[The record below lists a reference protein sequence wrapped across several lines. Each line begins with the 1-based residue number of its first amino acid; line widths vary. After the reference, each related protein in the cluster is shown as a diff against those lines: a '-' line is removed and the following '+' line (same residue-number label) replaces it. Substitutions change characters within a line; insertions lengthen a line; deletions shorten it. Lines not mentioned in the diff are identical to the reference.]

1 MAHDRR
7 VDDEPWAWL
16 AAVRSEELDRDW
28 QRVRASMAVTFAH
41 EGADPSQRAGDL
53 VFYCG
58 ADSGLLA
65 GVAEIVDTSEHS
77 RLTVIPELVLDRSR
91 APSIADSGL
100 QRPERHTRL
109 DRDAYVRL
117 RELVLAAA
125 VPLEGAAGSAAATAP
140 TPTETELVA
149 WLAAVPDL
157 DLERD
162 WQRVME
168 RVAITLEGSSVPSL
182 QRVGDLVVYCA
193 ADSGVLAG
201 VGEIVGEPQVADG
214 DTTRWRL
221 KILPR
226 LLLDR
231 ARAPSV
237 AEAGMSPR
245 RTQTRLE
252 PEPYRRLR
260 ELVISAA
267 LTH

>member
-1 MAHDRR
+1 
-7 VDDEPWAWL
+7 
-16 AAVRSEELDRDW
+16 
-28 QRVRASMAVTFAH
+28 
-41 EGADPSQRAGDL
+41 
-53 VFYCG
+53 
-58 ADSGLLA
+58 
-65 GVAEIVDTSEHS
+65 
-77 RLTVIPELVLDRSR
+77 
-91 APSIADSGL
+91 
-100 QRPERHTRL
+100 
-109 DRDAYVRL
+109 
-117 RELVLAAA
+117 
-125 VPLEGAAGSAAATAP
+125 
-140 TPTETELVA
+140 
-149 WLAAVPDL
+149 
-157 DLERD
+157 
-162 WQRVME
+162 ME
-168 RVAITLEGSSVPSL
+168 RVAITLEGSSLPSL

-237 AEAGMSPR
+237 TEAGMSPR